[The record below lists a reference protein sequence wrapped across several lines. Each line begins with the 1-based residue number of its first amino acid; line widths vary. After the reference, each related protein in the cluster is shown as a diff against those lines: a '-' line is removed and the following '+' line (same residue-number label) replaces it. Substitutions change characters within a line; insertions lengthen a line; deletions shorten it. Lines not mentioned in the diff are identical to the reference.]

1 MMMASVL
8 VNQSLLS
15 SSLSRENSA
24 KTMKTGQF
32 SFFRFHTE
40 QYHQAFGNPNF
51 SNDT

>member
-32 SFFRFHTE
+32 SSFSFHTE
-40 QYHQAFGNPNF
+40 RYHQAFGNPNL